1 LAGALNALER
11 RNMAEKLITEI
22 SPGCVRIII
31 EIGGKTGAGDFLVD
45 VLPQWIES
53 LETSSDQAM
62 VHGTEE
68 GTALACEIAFDAIR
82 LEEWDLACIAAL
94 WIILHAPGQRGIS
107 MNDLKNMAGIGVLRI
122 IANADGSIWHS
133 EASLYSTDIGAT
145 IH

>member
-1 LAGALNALER
+1 
-11 RNMAEKLITEI
+11 MAEELITDI

-45 VLPQWIES
+45 VLPQWMES

-68 GTALACEIAFDAIR
+68 GAALACEIAFDAIR

-94 WIILHAPGQRGIS
+94 WIILHAPGQRGSS

-122 IANADGSIWHS
+122 MANADGSLWHS

>member
-1 LAGALNALER
+1 
-11 RNMAEKLITEI
+11 M
-22 SPGCVRIII
+22 RIII

-68 GTALACEIAFDAIR
+68 GTALACEIAFDAIG

>member
-1 LAGALNALER
+1 
-11 RNMAEKLITEI
+11 MAEKLITDI

-122 IANADGSIWHS
+122 MANADGSIWHS

>member
-1 LAGALNALER
+1 
-11 RNMAEKLITEI
+11 MAEKLITEI

-31 EIGGKTGAGDFLVD
+31 EIAGKTGAGDFLVD

-122 IANADGSIWHS
+122 MANADGSIWHS
-133 EASLYSTDIGAT
+133 EASLYSTDQNT
-145 IH
+145 